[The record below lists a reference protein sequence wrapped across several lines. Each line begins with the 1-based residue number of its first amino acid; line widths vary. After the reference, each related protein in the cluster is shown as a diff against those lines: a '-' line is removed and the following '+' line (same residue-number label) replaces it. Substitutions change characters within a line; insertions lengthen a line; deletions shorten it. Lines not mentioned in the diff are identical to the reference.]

1 MSMFSLVFM
10 RNAYLA
16 GTFIAIICGTIGVFV
31 IAEPLISDTHTVWNW
46 VCQCSLRDFYGLDRV
61 EWDADFY
68 RD

>member
-31 IAEPLISDTHTVWNW
+31 IARNLSFLTHTV
-46 VCQCSLRDFYGLDRV
+46 
-61 EWDADFY
+61 
-68 RD
+68 

>member
-31 IAEPLISDTHTVWNW
+31 IAWTSHFWHTLSEIGFAGAAFGIFMGWPRW
-46 VCQCSLRDFYGLDRV
+46 V
-61 EWDADFY
+61 DADFY